1 MKKNLI
7 ALAACSLS
15 CLALVSCGGNASVK
29 KIGILQFGTFEAL
42 TNAKTGF
49 ISALEEAGFK
59 DGDKIKI
66 TISNPE
72 TDSATN
78 KSMADTL
85 ASGMDL
91 VYGIATPSAT
101 ALKNSVDTTGRGIPV
116 LFSAVTDP
124 VGAKL
129 VDSLDKPGHNV
140 TGMSDLGPIKEEI
153 NLLKL
158 FDNIDKV
165 ATLITG
171 TEANSIYQEAIAKQ
185 VIADNGWSETAK
197 TINNATEITAAVTS
211 IPADVDAL
219 WIPTDDTIAANITA
233 IKSANESR
241 STPLIVLGCD
251 VGMIKGCVVGMGVDY
266 TELGR
271 QAGQQAVKILNGTAP
286 ADIPVGTGDKSLIT
300 INKTWATTLGLSLPA
315 NLLATSGA
323 TII

>member
-7 ALAACSLS
+7 VLAAMSLS
-15 CLALVSCGGNASVK
+15 CLTLASCGGETGVK
-29 KIGILQFGTFEAL
+29 KVGILQFGTFDAL
-42 TNAKTGF
+42 TNAKKGF
-49 ISALEEAGFK
+49 VSALEEAGFK
-59 DGDKIKI
+59 DGEKIKI
-66 TISNPE
+66 MVSNPE

-116 LFSAVTDP
+116 IFSAVTDP

-129 VDSLDKPGHNV
+129 VDALDKPGHNV
-140 TGMSDLGPIKEEI
+140 TGMSDLGPIKDELD
-153 NLLKL
+153 LLKL
-158 FDNIDKV
+158 FDGIDKV
-165 ATLITG
+165 ASLITG
-171 TEANSIYQEAIAKQ
+171 TEANSIYQEAIASK
-185 VIADNGWSETAK
+185 VIAANGWAESAK

-211 IPADVDAL
+211 IASDVDAL
-219 WIPTDDTIAANITA
+219 WIPTDDTIAANMTA

-241 STPLIVLGCD
+241 SKPLIVLACD
-251 VGMIKGCVVGMGVDY
+251 VGMSSGAVVSMGVDY

-271 QAGQQAVKILNGTAP
+271 QAGQQAAKILNGTSP
-286 ADIPVGTGDKSLIT
+286 ADIPVGTGDKSLLT
-300 INKTWATTLGLSLPA
+300 INKTWATSLGLSLPA
-315 NLLATSGA
+315 ALLSTAGA